1 METWVR
7 GSVRRPLGAASAWLT
22 TAPSFTAADGRFS
35 RNPRPGAQEGVSSTS
50 TFNTPRT
57 VIGLVGPRGAH
68 AEVGPGTQLGEAHDF
83 FWGRRGQKESR
94 RGLGSLASF
103 VQTRL
108 VLGASLGG
116 ELLLG
121 VHLGSH
127 SKQWCWHRLPSWDY
141 SSNTQIPPRSQ
152 GRKSKSLGV
161 GRLPLFSWF
170 FSEIRFGLTT
180 CSSLGASLGNEKQCS
195 PAPPSCLPP
204 SS

>member
-22 TAPSFTAADGRFS
+22 TAPSLTAADGSFS
-35 RNPRPGAQEGVSSTS
+35 RNPQPGAQEGVSSIS

-108 VLGASLGG
+108 VLGASLAGSFFL
-116 ELLLG
+116 ESTWDPTASSG
-121 VHLGSH
+121 VGTGF
-127 SKQWCWHRLPSWDY
+127 HRGTTP
-141 SSNTQIPPRSQ
+141 QIPGFLPDLKAEKAKAWESV
-152 GRKSKSLGV
+152 GSLCFRCSFL
-161 GRLPLFSWF
+161 RLD
-170 FSEIRFGLTT
+170 
-180 CSSLGASLGNEKQCS
+180 LG
-195 PAPPSCLPP
+195 
-204 SS
+204 

>member
-35 RNPRPGAQEGVSSTS
+35 RNPRPGAQEGVSSIS

-68 AEVGPGTQLGEAHDF
+68 AEVGPRTQLGEAHDF

-116 ELLLG
+116 GASSWSPLGIPQQAVVLAQASTMGLLLKYPDSSPISRQKKQKP
-121 VHLGSH
+121 GS
-127 SKQWCWHRLPSWDY
+127 
-141 SSNTQIPPRSQ
+141 RSAPF
-152 GRKSKSLGV
+152 V
-161 GRLPLFSWF
+161 FMVLF
-170 FSEIRFGLTT
+170 
-180 CSSLGASLGNEKQCS
+180 
-195 PAPPSCLPP
+195 
-204 SS
+204 